1 MGYSLLL
8 SIILML
14 KFPETWPAGTP
25 VSGPPCPFYM
35 APIIL
40 LSRFLLSR
48 TQQDVLVS
56 PFPQA

>member
-1 MGYSLLL
+1 
-8 SIILML
+8 ML

-25 VSGPPCPFYM
+25 VSGPPCSFYM
-35 APIIL
+35 APVIL